1 MQGWRTA
8 FSGKYH
14 DRKNLQ
20 KETGYSGKNTLNFGT
35 KLRRGGGS
43 VTLEY
48 FHRSARIPGEVRI
61 ERGTAVVSYSG
72 KIGSESLGAR

>member
-20 KETGYSGKNTLNFGT
+20 KETGYLGKTLMSFGT
-35 KLRRGGGS
+35 KLRGGGGS

-48 FHRSARIPGEVRI
+48 YHGSARILGEVRT
-61 ERGTAVVSYSG
+61 RMRT
-72 KIGSESLGAR
+72 R

>member
-14 DRKNLQ
+14 DGKTLQ
-20 KETGYSGKNTLNFGT
+20 KETGYLEKTFISFGT

-48 FHRSARIPGEVRI
+48 YHGSAQILGEVHTGMR
-61 ERGTAVVSYSG
+61 TAVVSYSG
-72 KIGSESLGAR
+72 KNGSESLGGR

>member
-1 MQGWRTA
+1 MQGRRTA

-20 KETGYSGKNTLNFGT
+20 KETGYSGKTLISFGT

-43 VTLEY
+43 VTLDY
-48 FHRSARIPGEVRI
+48 YHGSAQILGEVRTGM
-61 ERGTAVVSYSG
+61 RT
-72 KIGSESLGAR
+72 R